1 MTTTTT
7 VHPQVQPLLKRLQ
20 FRTLFGWVMTGLVSL
35 CALLTLMPLFAVLG
49 FVLVRGISR
58 FSLDLFT
65 KLPPPP
71 GLSGGGFGNALIG
84 TLIVVLLGTLISV
97 PFGVLTAVYL
107 SEFSNADARQK
118 EIARWVRFG
127 INVLAGVP
135 SIIAGV
141 FAYGLLVTTGIFG
154 YSAMAA
160 GVALAVLM
168 LPTVIRTA
176 DEALKIV
183 PQDVRWASV
192 GLGASNYYTI
202 FRVVLPAALP
212 GILTGV
218 ILAMARAV
226 GDTAALIFTALFS
239 TFWPRSLLEPIATLS
254 VLVYNFATVP
264 YKPQQEL
271 AWAASFFLVMLI
283 LIASVASRLVI
294 RRQVKR

>member
-1 MTTTTT
+1 MMMTE
-7 VHPQVQPLLKRLQ
+7 HPQVQSLRKRLR
-20 FRTLFGWVMTGLVSL
+20 FRTMVGWLMTGLVAL
-35 CALLTLMPLFAVLG
+35 CALLTLTPLFAVLG

-58 FSLDLFT
+58 FGLDLLT

-84 TLIVVLLGTLISV
+84 TVLVVLLGTVISV
-97 PFGVLTAVYL
+97 PFGMLTAVYL
-107 SEFSNADARQK
+107 SEFSNADDRQK

-127 INVLAGVP
+127 VNVLAGVP

-141 FAYGLLVTTGIFG
+141 FAYGLLVVTGIFG

-168 LPTVIRTA
+168 LPTVVRTA
-176 DEALKIV
+176 DEALKLV
-183 PQDVRWASV
+183 PREVRWASV

-212 GILTGV
+212 GIVTGV
-218 ILAMARAV
+218 ILAMARAM

-239 TFWPRSLLEPIATLS
+239 TFWPRSLFEPIATLS

-264 YKPQQEL
+264 YRPQQEL
-271 AWAASFFLVMLI
+271 AWAASFFLLMLV
-283 LIASVASRLVI
+283 LLASVASRLVI
-294 RRQVKR
+294 RRYVQR

>member
-1 MTTTTT
+1 MATAT
-7 VHPQVQPLLKRLQ
+7 VNSQVEGLIKRPQL
-20 FRTLFGWVMTGLVSL
+20 RTWVGGVLTGIVTL
-35 CALLTLMPLFAVLG
+35 CALLTVIPLFAVLG

-58 FSLDLFT
+58 FSLTLFT
-65 KLPPPP
+65 QLPPPP
-71 GLSGGGFGNALIG
+71 GLSGGGFGNAFIG
-84 TLIVVLLGTLISV
+84 TIIVVLLGTLISV

-107 SEFSNADARQK
+107 SEFSNVNKTQK

-141 FAYGLLVTTGIFG
+141 FAYGLFVTTGIFG

-168 LPTVIRTA
+168 LPTIVRTS

-183 PQDVRWASV
+183 PQEVRWASV

-202 FRVVLPAALP
+202 LRVVLPAALP
-212 GILTGV
+212 SILTGV

-239 TFWPRSLLEPIATLS
+239 TFWPRNLFEPIATLS

-264 YKPQQEL
+264 FKPQQEL
-271 AWAASFFLVMLI
+271 AWAASFFLVMII
-283 LIASVASRLVI
+283 LVASVASRLVI
-294 RRQVKR
+294 RRPKMR

>member
-1 MTTTTT
+1 MTTATLN
-7 VHPQVQPLLKRLQ
+7 PQVAGLIKRPQL
-20 FRTLFGWVMTGLVSL
+20 RNWVGGIMTGLVGL
-35 CALLTLMPLFAVLG
+35 CALCTVIPLFAVLG

-58 FSLDLFT
+58 FSLTLFT
-65 KLPPPP
+65 QLPPPP

-84 TLIVVLLGTLISV
+84 TIIVVLLGTLISV

-107 SEFSNADARQK
+107 SEFSSTKVQK
-118 EIARWVRFG
+118 EVARWVRFG

-141 FAYGLLVTTGIFG
+141 FAYGLFVTTGIFG
-154 YSAMAA
+154 YSAAAA

-168 LPTVIRTA
+168 LPTIVRTT

-183 PQDVRWASV
+183 PQEVRWASV
-192 GLGASNYYTI
+192 GLGASNYYTTL
-202 FRVVLPAALP
+202 RVVLPAALP
-212 GILTGV
+212 SILTGV

-239 TFWPRSLLEPIATLS
+239 SFWPRGLLEPIATLS

-264 YKPQQEL
+264 FKPQQEL

-283 LIASVASRLVI
+283 LVASVASRLVI
-294 RRQVKR
+294 RRQPMR

>member
-1 MTTTTT
+1 MATTTLN
-7 VHPQVQPLLKRLQ
+7 PQVAGLLKRPQL
-20 FRTLFGWVMTGLVSL
+20 RTWVGGVLTGLVGL
-35 CALLTLMPLFAVLG
+35 CALLTVIPLFAVLG

-84 TLIVVLLGTLISV
+84 TVIVVILGTLIAV

-107 SEFSNADARQK
+107 SEFSSVSKGQK

-141 FAYGLLVTTGIFG
+141 FAYGLFVTTGILG
-154 YSAMAA
+154 YSAAAA

-168 LPTVIRTA
+168 LPTIVRTT

-183 PQDVRWASV
+183 PQEVRWASV

-202 FRVVLPAALP
+202 LRVVLPAALP
-212 GILTGV
+212 SILTGV

-264 YKPQQEL
+264 FQPQQEL
-271 AWAASFFLVMLI
+271 AWAASFFLVMLV
-283 LIASVASRLVI
+283 LVASVTARLVI
-294 RRQVKR
+294 RRPQMR

>member
-1 MTTTTT
+1 MTTATLN
-7 VHPQVQPLLKRLQ
+7 PQVAGLTKRPQLHNWV
-20 FRTLFGWVMTGLVSL
+20 GWVMTGLVGL
-35 CALLTLMPLFAVLG
+35 CALLTIIPLFAVLG

-58 FSLDLFT
+58 FSLTLFT
-65 KLPPPP
+65 QLPPPP

-84 TLIVVLLGTLISV
+84 TIIVVLLGTLISV

-107 SEFSNADARQK
+107 SEFSNTKAQK
-118 EIARWVRFG
+118 EVARWVRFG

-141 FAYGLLVTTGIFG
+141 FAYGLFVTTGIFG
-154 YSAMAA
+154 YSAAAA

-168 LPTVIRTA
+168 LPTIVRTT

-183 PQDVRWASV
+183 PQEVRWASV
-192 GLGASNYYTI
+192 GLGASNYYTTL
-202 FRVVLPAALP
+202 RVVLPAALP
-212 GILTGV
+212 SILTGV

-239 TFWPRSLLEPIATLS
+239 SFWPRGLFEPIATLS

-264 YKPQQEL
+264 FKPQQEL

-283 LIASVASRLVI
+283 LVASVASRLVI
-294 RRQVKR
+294 RRQPMR

>member
-1 MTTTTT
+1 MTTATLN
-7 VHPQVQPLLKRLQ
+7 PQVAGLIKRPQL
-20 FRTLFGWVMTGLVSL
+20 RNWVGGIMTGLVGL
-35 CALLTLMPLFAVLG
+35 CALCTVIPLFAVLG

-58 FSLDLFT
+58 FSLTLFT
-65 KLPPPP
+65 QLPPPP

-84 TLIVVLLGTLISV
+84 TIIVVLLGTLISV

-107 SEFSNADARQK
+107 SEFSSTKVQK
-118 EIARWVRFG
+118 EVARWVRFG

-141 FAYGLLVTTGIFG
+141 FAYGLFVTTGIFG
-154 YSAMAA
+154 YSAAAA

-168 LPTVIRTA
+168 LPTIVRTT

-183 PQDVRWASV
+183 PQEVRWASV
-192 GLGASNYYTI
+192 GLGASNYYTTL
-202 FRVVLPAALP
+202 RVVLPAALP
-212 GILTGV
+212 SILTGV

-239 TFWPRSLLEPIATLS
+239 SFWPRGLLEPIATLS
-254 VLVYNFATVP
+254 VLVYNFASVP
-264 YKPQQEL
+264 FKPQQEL

-283 LIASVASRLVI
+283 LVASVASRLVI
-294 RRQVKR
+294 RRQPMR

>member
-1 MTTTTT
+1 IKR
-7 VHPQVQPLLKRLQ
+7 PPLRA
-20 FRTLFGWVMTGLVSL
+20 WVGGVLTGLVGL
-35 CALLTLMPLFAVLG
+35 CALLTVIPLFAVLG

-84 TLIVVLLGTLISV
+84 TLIVVVLGTLIAV

-107 SEFSNADARQK
+107 SEFSNVSKGQK

-141 FAYGLLVTTGIFG
+141 FAYGLFVTTGIFG
-154 YSAMAA
+154 YSALAA

-168 LPTVIRTA
+168 LPTIVRTT

-183 PQDVRWASV
+183 PQEVRWASV

-202 FRVVLPAALP
+202 LRVVLPAALP
-212 GILTGV
+212 SILTGV

-264 YKPQQEL
+264 FQPQQEL
-271 AWAASFFLVMLI
+271 AWAASFFLVMLV
-283 LIASVASRLVI
+283 LVASVTARLVI
-294 RRQVKR
+294 RRPQMR

>member
-1 MTTTTT
+1 MTTAALN
-7 VHPQVQPLLKRLQ
+7 PQVAGLIKRPQL
-20 FRTLFGWVMTGLVSL
+20 RTWVGGVLTGLVGL
-35 CALLTLMPLFAVLG
+35 CALLTVIPLFAVLG

-84 TLIVVLLGTLISV
+84 TLIVVVLGTLIAV

-107 SEFSNADARQK
+107 SEFSNVSKGQK

-141 FAYGLLVTTGIFG
+141 FAYGLFVTTGIFG
-154 YSAMAA
+154 YSALAA

-168 LPTVIRTA
+168 LPTIVRTT

-183 PQDVRWASV
+183 PQEVRWASV

-202 FRVVLPAALP
+202 LRVVLPAALP
-212 GILTGV
+212 SILTGV

-239 TFWPRSLLEPIATLS
+239 TFWPRSLFEPIATLS

-264 YKPQQEL
+264 FQPQQEL
-271 AWAASFFLVMLI
+271 AWAASFFLVMII
-283 LIASVASRLVI
+283 LVASVTSRLVI
-294 RRQVKR
+294 RRPQMR

>member
-1 MTTTTT
+1 MATTTLN
-7 VHPQVQPLLKRLQ
+7 PQVAGLLKRPQL
-20 FRTLFGWVMTGLVSL
+20 RTWVGGVLTGLVGL
-35 CALLTLMPLFAVLG
+35 CALATVIPLFAVLG

-84 TLIVVLLGTLISV
+84 TVIVVILGTLIAV

-107 SEFSNADARQK
+107 SEFSSVSKGQK

-141 FAYGLLVTTGIFG
+141 FAYGLFVTTGILG
-154 YSAMAA
+154 YSAAAA

-168 LPTVIRTA
+168 LPTIVRTT

-183 PQDVRWASV
+183 PQEVRWASV

-202 FRVVLPAALP
+202 LRVVLPAALP
-212 GILTGV
+212 SILTGV

-239 TFWPRSLLEPIATLS
+239 TFWPRSLFEPIATLS

-264 YKPQQEL
+264 FQPQQEL
-271 AWAASFFLVMLI
+271 AWAASFFLVMII
-283 LIASVASRLVI
+283 LVASVTSRLVI
-294 RRQVKR
+294 RRPQMR